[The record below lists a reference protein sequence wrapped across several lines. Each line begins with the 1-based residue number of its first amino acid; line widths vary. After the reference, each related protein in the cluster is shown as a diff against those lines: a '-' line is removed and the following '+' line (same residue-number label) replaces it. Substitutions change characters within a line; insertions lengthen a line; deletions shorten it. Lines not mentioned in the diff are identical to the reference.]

1 MLNREFLE
9 RNTLVP
15 AFMPVDGSS
24 AAATGDRVSMKNYE
38 RCVFVFLAS
47 IGTAGD
53 DPVISAQQHTAAS
66 GGTSA
71 NLNFTRIRHKVGG
84 TAINAVGDFTLVE
97 QAAAASYD
105 SAAIDGAENEALI
118 AVEVMAEDLTDGY
131 EFVSF
136 NMADVGTNAQLVAGL
151 YILTDAGYVGETP
164 PSAIA

>member
-9 RNTLVP
+9 KNTLVP
-15 AFMPVDGSS
+15 AFMPVDGASG
-24 AAATGDRVSMKNYE
+24 ALTGDRVSMKNYD
-38 RCVFVFLAS
+38 RCVFILLAS
-47 IGTAGD
+47 IGSAGE

-71 NLNFTRIRHKVGG
+71 DLTFTRIRHKVGA
-84 TAINAVGDFTLVE
+84 TDINAVSDFTLVE
-97 QAAAASYD
+97 QTAAASYD
-105 SAAIDGAENEALI
+105 TDPIAGAENEALI
-118 AVEVMAEDLTDGY
+118 AVEIKAEDLTDGY

-136 NMADVGTNAQLVAGL
+136 NLADVGTGAQLVAGL